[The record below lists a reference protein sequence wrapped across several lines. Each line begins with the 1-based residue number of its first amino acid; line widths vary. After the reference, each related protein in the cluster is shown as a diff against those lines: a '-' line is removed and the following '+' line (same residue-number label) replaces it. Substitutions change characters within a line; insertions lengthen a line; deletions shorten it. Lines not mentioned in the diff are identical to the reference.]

1 MTEIT
6 GQSTAPLP
14 RFKERLLDNGAIER
28 TVRVTKGDYRGQKL
42 VFTRH
47 SDDRYTVF
55 GLSPLPYEGI
65 SIERRKY
72 ENEVLLEDSGVRY
85 PLRPEHLWIAHS
97 IKQRCY
103 YGVLGVGATPEE
115 AYANSFDWRRPGW
128 PA

>member
-1 MTEIT
+1 MTESAT
-6 GQSTAPLP
+6 QPKAPLP
-14 RFKERLLDNGAIER
+14 RFKERLLDNGVVER
-28 TVRVTKGDYRGQKL
+28 IVRVTKGDYRGRLLSFKK
-42 VFTRH
+42 H
-47 SDDRYTVF
+47 SADRYTVF

-72 ENEVLLEDSGVRY
+72 EQEVLLEDSGVLY

-97 IKQRCY
+97 IRQRSY

-115 AYANSFDWRRPGW
+115 AYANTFDWRRPSW